1 MCRLCKCAG
10 CTLYARCAYRLCKA
24 LPRLLPSMDGG
35 GGAREAAAAALETE
49 QRLRDLGYGQGPI
62 AAVENDKVGGV
73 TDRHAVLRGVHQ
85 SRRPRREHV
94 ETRFEVAR
102 AADLRDV
109 GIEVRHADERA
120 VAERRERIEH
130 VVGRKRTGHAVT

>member
-1 MCRLCKCAG
+1 MCRLCNCAG

-24 LPRLLPSMDGG
+24 LPRLLRWMEGG
-35 GGAREAAAAALETE
+35 GGGREPAGAAFETE
-49 QRLRDLGYGQGPI
+49 QGLRPPGYGRGPI
-62 AAVENDKVGGV
+62 AAVETAQMGGV
-73 TDRHAVLRGVHQ
+73 TDRHAVVRGVHQ
-85 SRRPRREHV
+85 SRRQRRDHV

>member
-1 MCRLCKCAG
+1 MCRLCNCAG

-24 LPRLLPSMDGG
+24 LPRLLRSMDGG

-62 AAVENDKVGGV
+62 AAVENDQIGGV
-73 TDRHAVLRGVHQ
+73 TDRHAVVRGVHQ
-85 SRRPRREHV
+85 SRRQRRDHV
-94 ETRFEVAR
+94 ETRFEIAR

-109 GIEVRHADERA
+109 SIEVRHADERA

-130 VVGRKRTGHAVT
+130 VVGRERTS